1 MTVSDAITTK
11 VSTCIADLQ
20 RVALELRKQV
30 GGTEEALGQDL
41 RLSVY
46 VSIIERAV
54 TMMRAQD
61 ELRLTLEQ
69 INANVDASIRKSIEK
84 MRMT

>member
-1 MTVSDAITTK
+1 VPDFDSD
-11 VSTCIADLQ
+11 
-20 RVALELRKQV
+20 VARLVRRGSRRQA
-30 GGTEEALGQDL
+30 GGTEATLGEDL

-46 VSIIERAV
+46 VSIIERAAF
-54 TMMRAQD
+54 MLKAQD

-69 INANVDASIRKSIEK
+69 INEKVDASIRKSIEK

>member
-1 MTVSDAITTK
+1 MTDAITEK

-69 INANVDASIRKSIEK
+69 INENVDASIRKSIEK